1 MASILFVGSFL
12 AGSLLSILM
21 PVGLLI
27 VIAVWHVRAIT
38 RIPRDPAETAA
49 HGAGAAELE
58 GRSDTDPAASETTPG
73 SRQL

>member
-12 AGSLLSILM
+12 AGSLLSLLM

-27 VIAVWHVRAIT
+27 AIAIWHVRAIT
-38 RIPRDPAETAA
+38 RIPRDPVETAA
-49 HGAGAAELE
+49 HAAGVAELE
-58 GRSDTDPAASETTPG
+58 GRSDADAAAPETTPG